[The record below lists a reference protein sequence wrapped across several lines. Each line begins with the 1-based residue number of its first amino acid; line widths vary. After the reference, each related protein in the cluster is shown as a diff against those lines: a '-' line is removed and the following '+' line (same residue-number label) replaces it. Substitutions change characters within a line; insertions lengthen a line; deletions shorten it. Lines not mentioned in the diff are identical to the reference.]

1 MHPFWAVER
10 STDAE
15 RKKSSKGPSN
25 MGCEDNEFAAVS
37 VGALGRDSIAIT
49 VAVVVPTMTNAVAV
63 NKGEELCL
71 ETTARKETKRKE
83 GSWKTDVAKAE
94 KAPKARAKAKTAASS
109 LEVVTAI

>member
-1 MHPFWAVER
+1 MTA
-10 STDAE
+10 AGQ
-15 RKKSSKGPSN
+15 KKSSKGPFN
-25 MGCEDNEFAAVS
+25 TGCEDKEFAAVS

-49 VAVVVPTMTNAVAV
+49 FAVVVPIMTNTVAV
-63 NKGEELCL
+63 KKGEELYL

-94 KAPKARAKAKTAASS
+94 QAPKARAKVKTAASS